1 MEFLYSDDVKLN
13 NELALELLEVADKY
27 SVPDLRVKC
36 EEYLSKNLDV
46 NNYVMVARMADLVD
60 SVTLRK
66 AAIEYMAK
74 SIKQL
79 KCRPDFDEISDD
91 YVREIILKLTVR

>member
-1 MEFLYSDDVKLN
+1 MNKD
-13 NELALELLEVADKY
+13 LALELLEVSDKY

-36 EEYLSKNLDV
+36 EEYLVKNMDV
-46 NNYVMVARMADLVD
+46 NNYVKIAILADLLD

-74 SIKQL
+74 NIKQL
-79 KCRPDFDEISDD
+79 KSRPEFGEISDD
-91 YVREIILKLTVR
+91 YIRDIIIKLTVK